1 MISCPHSVQ
10 QVPID
15 LVLSLAMVLLQAH
28 HSEKLPQVSQ
38 GVGHGMLF
46 VYRRL
51 EDIPRLWRL
60 KLKEVTKDKDGDT
73 TKNCVHHGD
82 LSQSEVQVV
91 KEVCRN
97 HRDFVHNDT
106 PEVPE
111 EQSFGSPLSLRHREE
126 GRPELEAEERVES
139 LPVDVGRGCSCE

>member
-1 MISCPHSVQ
+1 ML
-10 QVPID
+10 
-15 LVLSLAMVLLQAH
+15 LVYWQ
-28 HSEKLPQVSQ
+28 
-38 GVGHGMLF
+38 
-46 VYRRL
+46 L
-51 EDIPRLWRL
+51 EHIPGFWRL
-60 KLKEVTKDKDGDT
+60 KLIEVTKDKDGDT
-73 TKNCVHHGD
+73 AKNCVHHSD

-97 HRDFVHNDT
+97 HRDFVHDDT

-126 GRPELEAEERVES
+126 GRPEFEAEERVKG